1 MLTNIPCLLMRGGT
15 SKGPFFLADDLPA
28 DAEARNRVLLAV
40 MGSPHIRQVDGI
52 GGGDSL
58 TSKSVIV
65 SRSTRPGIDVDYL
78 FAQVAVGRP
87 AVDTAPNCGNML
99 SGVGPFAIERGL
111 VRAEHPETTI
121 RLFNI
126 NTAKVI
132 EAVVQ
137 TPGGVVAYD
146 GDARIDGVPGTGA
159 PILLNFLDAAGAKT
173 GKLLPT
179 GRPLDE
185 IDGIQVSCVDLSS
198 PLVFAPAAAFGRT
211 GYESKQVLDSDPEF
225 LARLEKTRRRAALL
239 MGMGDVTGHVLPKF
253 ALVAPPANGGDIAS
267 RYFVPWN
274 CHAAYAVTGALCLGA
289 AACIPG
295 TVAHRVA
302 RAAVCEDGGEPRS
315 EARVVVIEHPGGKLE
330 TRMQMRRTGGA
341 SIPAFERAGIVRT
354 ARPLLDGVVH
364 IPANDALPQRVI
376 I

>member
-1 MLTNIPCLLMRGGT
+1 MLTDIPCLLMRGGT
-15 SKGPFFLADDLPA
+15 SKGPYFLADHLPA
-28 DAEARNRVLLAV
+28 EAEARDRVLLAV

-58 TSKSVIV
+58 TSKAVIV
-65 SRSTRPGIDVDYL
+65 SRSTRAGIDVDYL

-99 SGVGPFAIERGL
+99 AGVGPFAIERGL
-111 VRAEHPETTI
+111 VRAEHPATTI
-121 RLFNI
+121 RLFNV
-126 NTAKVI
+126 NTGKVI

-137 TPGGVVAYD
+137 TPGGVVEYG

-173 GKLLPT
+173 GKLQPT

-185 IDGIQVSCVDLSS
+185 IDGIEDSCVDHSS
-198 PLVFAPAAAFGRT
+198 PLVIAPAAAFGWT
-211 GYESKQVLDSDPEF
+211 GHEPKRVLDSDREF
-225 LARLEKTRRRAALL
+225 LARLESTRRRAALL
-239 MGMGDVTGHVLPKF
+239 MGMGDVTGNVLPKF

-302 RAAVCEDGGEPRS
+302 RAALREPGS
-315 EARVVVIEHPGGKLE
+315 EPGTETRVVTIEHPGGKLE
-330 TRMQMRRTGGA
+330 TRMQMRRTDTDSA
-341 SIPAFERAGIVRT
+341 PAFARAGIVRT

-364 IPANDALPQRVI
+364 VPANAG
-376 I
+376 